1 MERGVVTREL
11 APGGRLVL
19 VNFGKDEAGRYLG
32 NTGGINMFDTF
43 NTLWQR
49 FAAEGVITGEE

>member
-11 APGGRLVL
+11 TPGGRLVL